1 MANQR
6 SSFQPNLAGESGS
19 ALIETVFW
27 LLVIQVPLFLA
38 ALGLSSAQHQLA
50 RAETLLREAARATLL
65 SLENAAEPTT
75 RPRLEA
81 AFESHLRILE
91 STTKTAISQG
101 QFWLDCIPAPDCE
114 YVRFQYKAGAEAWQ
128 PQITLLF
135 SNSRVQP

>member
-1 MANQR
+1 MASQR
-6 SSFQPNLAGESGS
+6 YSFQPNLAGESGS

-27 LLVIQVPLFLA
+27 LLVIQLPLFLA

-75 RPRLEA
+75 QPRLEA
-81 AFESHLRILE
+81 AFESHLRLLD
-91 STTKTAISQG
+91 STTKNAISQG
-101 QFWLDCIPAPDCE
+101 QFGLDCIPAPDCE
-114 YVRFQYKAGAEAWQ
+114 YVRFEYRAGAEAWQ